1 MTLSRRFAARAAG
14 AAVVLGLAGLLS
26 SCAPQDEAA
35 TPTTTASGSST
46 STGPSCTKDSLKF
59 HTDGK
64 LTVATDKPAYA
75 PWFRDD
81 DPSNGKGY
89 ESAVAYAVA
98 EKLGFARTDVVWT
111 VASFN
116 SVIQPGPK
124 PFDFDINQVSI
135 TDERKKNIDM
145 TTGYY
150 DITQAVVAVKGTKGG
165 NAKTITDLKALK
177 IGAQQGTTAMNAI
190 AGVIKPIPRGAIYN
204 TNDDAVLA
212 LQNQQIDA
220 LVVDYPTAQ
229 YMASAQLKNGVLV
242 GQIPRVFPTTEQ
254 FGLVLDKGSPLTS
267 CLTVIVD
274 GLRSDGDLDT
284 FEKEWLAS
292 KDAAPFLNMT

>member
-1 MTLSRRFAARAAG
+1 VTLSRRFATRTAG
-14 AAVVLGLAGLLS
+14 AAVLLGLVGLLT
-26 SCAPQDEAA
+26 SCAPQEENGSAA
-35 TPTTTASGSST
+35 TTSGSST
-46 STGPSCTKDSLKF
+46 TGSNCTKDGLKF
-59 HTDGK
+59 HTEGK

-75 PWFRDD
+75 PWFIDD

-89 ESAVAYAVA
+89 ESAVAYKVA
-98 EKLGFARTDVVWT
+98 EKLGFAKSDVVWVT
-111 VASFN
+111 ASFN

-165 NAKTITDLKALK
+165 NAKTLADLKGLK

-190 AGVIKPIPRGAIYN
+190 AGVIKPTPRGAIYN
-204 TNDDAVLA
+204 TTEDAIQG

-220 LVVDYPTAQ
+220 LVVDFPSAE
-229 YMASAQLKNGVLV
+229 YMASAQLKNGVVV
-242 GQIPRVFPTTEQ
+242 GQIPRVFATAEQ

-267 CLTVIVD
+267 CLSTIVD
-274 GLRSDGDLDT
+274 EIRINGDLDT
-284 FEKEWLAS
+284 FEKQYLAT
-292 KDAAPFLNMT
+292 KDAAPFLKAS

>member
-1 MTLSRRFAARAAG
+1 MRLSRRFAARAAG
-14 AAVVLGLAGLLS
+14 TAIVLGLVGLLT
-26 SCAPQDEAA
+26 SCSPQGEGDTA
-35 TPTTTASGSST
+35 TGSTTASSGAN
-46 STGPSCTKDSLKF
+46 CTKDGLKF
-59 HTDGK
+59 HTEGK
-64 LTVATDKPAYA
+64 LTIATDKPAYA
-75 PWFRDD
+75 PWFIDD

-98 EKLGFARTDVVWT
+98 GKLGFAKSDVVWT

-135 TDERKKNIDM
+135 TDERKKNIDL
-145 TTGYY
+145 THGYY

-165 NAKTITDLKALK
+165 NSKTLADLAQLK

-190 AGVIKPIPRGAIYN
+190 AGVIKPKPRGAIYN

-212 LQNQQIDA
+212 LQNQQVDA

-229 YMASAQLKNGVLV
+229 YMASAQVKNGVVV
-242 GQIPRVFPTTEQ
+242 GQVPRVFPTAEQ
-254 FGLVLDKGSPLTS
+254 FGLVLDKGSPLTN
-267 CLTVIVD
+267 CLTEIVD
-274 GLRSDGDLDT
+274 GLRSSGDLDT
-284 FEKEWLAS
+284 FEQTWLAS
-292 KDAAPFLNMT
+292 KDVAPFLH